1 MRQWFKEATR
11 YGNGTSSELDEVML
25 GLMRQVSRRFLDE
38 TLAGHLRK
46 MKRARTLRSASGLI
60 RWHLEHE
67 IKREARSIGAAMRWD
82 DVERRKRIVDTNRMH
97 SVEKM
102 QANADHV
109 NKLVSDR
116 EKVRELQKSVEIALM
131 RAGLHE
137 AQ

>member
-1 MRQWFKEATR
+1 MYLEEERKVSNILSKRQRA
-11 YGNGTSSELDEVML
+11 DEQMEKVMAA
-25 GLMRQVSRRFLDE
+25 RRK
-38 TLAGHLRK
+38 A
-46 MKRARTLRSASGLI
+46 
-60 RWHLEHE
+60 HE

-116 EKVRELQKSVEIALM
+116 EKVRELQKSVSITM
-131 RAGLHE
+131 S
-137 AQ
+137 QQ